1 MKKANLYSILLMAG
15 IVAAS
20 ISSCKNGDAEFPNY
34 DHSAVYFAH
43 QTPVRTLVMGED
55 TYDTSL
61 DNAHKCKI
69 YATMG
74 GAYAGSGSTVID
86 IMVDDELATT
96 CTLIA

>member
-1 MKKANLYSILLMAG
+1 MKKANLYSILMAG

-61 DNAHKCKI
+61 DH
-69 YATMG
+69 YG
-74 GAYAGSGSTVID
+74 R
-86 IMVDDELATT
+86 
-96 CTLIA
+96 

>member
-1 MKKANLYSILLMAG
+1 MRKVNLYSILLAG
-15 IVAAS
+15 ITALG
-20 ISSCKNGDAEFPNY
+20 ITSCENGDAEFPNY
-34 DHSAVYFAH
+34 DNSAVYFAH

-74 GAYAGSGSTVID
+74 IRRKR
-86 IMVDDELATT
+86 VD
-96 CTLIA
+96 CH